1 MIPLPMID
9 AFKLAEPMHGL
20 AASRL
25 EARARLRFKVAQ
37 AIAQGRMLFHFQP
50 VVRAAN
56 PRFPAF
62 FEMLARL
69 QLPDGQL
76 LAAGAFVPVVEES
89 ELGRALDRAALRA
102 GLRALAAAP
111 RLRVSVNVSPLSMG
125 DEAWLGMLAAATR
138 RGGGVCERLIL
149 EVTETAALRDPEQTR
164 DFIEHVRRSG
174 CAFALDDFGAGATGF
189 RHFRDFRFDFVKID
203 GSFCRGVH
211 AQRDAQVLVEC
222 LVGIA
227 RHFEMGTVAE
237 RIEDEADAIWLREQG
252 IDCFQGWL
260 YGRPEAE
267 PILPPLREAS
277 AQCVERAEIA
287 ETARRVG

>member
-1 MIPLPMID
+1 MIPLPPID

-25 EARARLRFKVAQ
+25 EAGARLRFKVAQ
-37 AIAQGRMLFHFQP
+37 ALAQGRMLFHFQP

-76 LAAGAFVPVVEES
+76 LAAGAFVPVIEEC
-89 ELGRALDRAALRA
+89 ELGRALDRAGLAA
-102 GLRALAAAP
+102 ALRALAANP

-125 DEAWLGMLAAATR
+125 DEAWLQMLAVAAR
-138 RGGGVCERLIL
+138 RGGGICDRLIL
-149 EVTETAALRDPEQTR
+149 EITEMAALRDPEQTG

-203 GSFCRGVH
+203 GSFCHGVH

-222 LVGIA
+222 LMGIA

-237 RIEDEADAIWLREQG
+237 RIEEEEDAIWLRKQG

-260 YGRPEAE
+260 YGRVEPVAE
-267 PILPPLREAS
+267 LRPLREA
-277 AQCVERAEIA
+277 AVPD
-287 ETARRVG
+287 RRVG

>member
-1 MIPLPMID
+1 MIPLPPID

-20 AASRL
+20 ADSRL

-37 AIAQGRMLFHFQP
+37 ALVQGRMLFHFQP
-50 VVRAAN
+50 VVRASS

-69 QLPDGQL
+69 QLPDGRL
-76 LAAGAFVPVVEES
+76 LAAGAFMPAVEEG
-89 ELGRALDRAALRA
+89 ELGRALDRAALGA
-102 GLRALAAAP
+102 GLRALAANP
-111 RLRVSVNVSPLSMG
+111 SLRVSVNISPLSMG
-125 DEAWLGMLAAATR
+125 DEAWLEVLAAATR
-138 RGGGVCERLIL
+138 RGGGICERLIL

-164 DFIEHVRRSG
+164 DFIEHVRRSS

-189 RHFRDFRFDFVKID
+189 RHFREFRFDFVKID
-203 GSFCRGVH
+203 GSFCHGVH

-222 LVGIA
+222 LMGIA

-237 RIEDEADAIWLREQG
+237 HIEDEADAAWLRAQG

-260 YGRPEAE
+260 YGRAQAEAV
-267 PILPPLREAS
+267 LPPLREVAVP
-277 AQCVERAEIA
+277 AL
-287 ETARRVG
+287 RVG